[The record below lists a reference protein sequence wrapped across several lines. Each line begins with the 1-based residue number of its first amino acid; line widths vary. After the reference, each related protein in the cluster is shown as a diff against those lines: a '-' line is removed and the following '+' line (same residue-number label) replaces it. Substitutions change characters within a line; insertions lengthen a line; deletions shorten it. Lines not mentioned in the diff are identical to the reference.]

1 MSGIFDRLKKG
12 AGDAAHAAEKMAR
25 IRRLEGDI
33 NELRKEID
41 EHYHK
46 MGELVYKSKVAEA
59 EEDPKVA
66 KIVPDI
72 TYKLQKIKAI
82 EEEIKEVEEET

>member
-33 NELRKEID
+33 NDLKKEVD
-41 EHYHK
+41 EQYHK
-46 MGELVYKSKVAEA
+46 IGELVYKSKVNEA

-66 KIVPDI
+66 VIVPKI
-72 TYKLQKIKAI
+72 TNILQQMGFI
-82 EEEIKEVEEET
+82 EAEIKEVEAET